1 MNTKTTSVSLLCGY
15 ILVSFPGHCTVS
27 HAQTILRESGVL
39 SDISCYV
46 EYSQLQSQIRRKHSY
61 NRLQKSCN
69 RQVEQ
74 WKTTIDLLHMNLII
88 FPSSASWFIHSTLIV
103 WFPLS
108 AMLVASLVP
117 RLLPCKKMAGEEPG
131 YEASLSR
138 DFA

>member
-61 NRLQKSCN
+61 SRWQKSCN

-88 FPSSASWFIHSTLIV
+88 FPSLASWFIHSTLIV
-103 WFPLS
+103 WFS
-108 AMLVASLVP
+108 TISYAVSSLI
-117 RLLPCKKMAGEEPG
+117 PCRKMAGEEPE

>member
-88 FPSSASWFIHSTLIV
+88 FPSTACPSSWFKHSKTIVVFHSSACLLQDFCNPLYLLNALIT
-103 WFPLS
+103 S
-108 AMLVASLVP
+108 SHI
-117 RLLPCKKMAGEEPG
+117 C
-131 YEASLSR
+131 Y
-138 DFA
+138 